1 LFHHIG
7 LAIDGRPN
15 GGPHSGQLLAQ
26 FFNFLHQE
34 CRFLGFSTFTHAG

>member
-1 LFHHIG
+1 
-7 LAIDGRPN
+7 
-15 GGPHSGQLLAQ
+15 LAQ